1 MLFELIAQLLGVIG
15 LGHVFPVDEFD
26 DVVVLL
32 KVGLQLVLVLKQ
44 PHDLLAHH
52 QLVLELALL
61 NIIYYLHK

>member
-1 MLFELIAQLLGVIG
+1 MLFELIAQLLGVIS

-52 QLVLELALL
+52 QLVLELALF